1 MLLFFSPVMPGRN
14 WSVPCRCVL
23 RRDAPCQ
30 VVIAVIPAGVVKEVP
45 SGGEDM
51 VRYACDA
58 LRTYSEL
65 ESAS

>member
-1 MLLFFSPVMPGRN
+1 MPDRN

-23 RRDAPCQ
+23 GRDAPCQ
-30 VVIAVIPAGVVKEVP
+30 VVIAVVPAGVVKEVP

-58 LRTYSEL
+58 LWTFSEFG
-65 ESAS
+65 SASLSYFRAS